1 MSQAQ
6 SSGKKVFTVCKS
18 KNERKINHLL
28 KIVYLS
34 DSVLPSKRANSVHVM
49 HMCNAFKELRH
60 QVTLFGFKG
69 DNDTIDEIMN
79 WYGVSGFH
87 INLTSLRILKLT
99 LWWHAWNMLRGVRKL
114 KPDVVFGRSLYGC
127 YVLAKHGFKVC
138 LETHDP
144 INALTQKQ
152 QEIFIKLLRSPN
164 LMGIVVIS
172 EALKNIILSQTEL
185 INEDRVFVA
194 HDGATIQNFTDNDIA
209 SYPWPNS
216 KNERL
221 QIGYVGTISQGRGI
235 ELIVELARKLGQLDF
250 HIIGGRKEDLVKIGL
265 VDIWPLENLF
275 FHGFVSPK
283 EAALARK
290 RCDVLLAPYQENVTL
305 KSGKNT
311 AKYMSPLKV
320 FEYMEA
326 GKAIIASDLPVLREV
341 LTDGENCILI
351 DPKSM
356 TDWVKGVV
364 FLSENNTLRQAL
376 GCKASQSLYMNYTW
390 EKRSERIL
398 AFINEQLEKQ

>member
-1 MSQAQ
+1 M
-6 SSGKKVFTVCKS
+6 
-18 KNERKINHLL
+18 

-34 DSVLPSKRANSVHVM
+34 DSALPSKRANSVHVM
-49 HMCNAFKELRH
+49 HMCNAFKALGHET
-60 QVTLFGFKG
+60 VLFGLSGEKASA
-69 DNDTIDEIMN
+69 EKIMQ
-79 WYGVSGFH
+79 WYGVNGFH
-87 INLTSLRILKLT
+87 IKLTSLRIPKLT
-99 LWWHAWNMLRGVRKL
+99 LWWHAWNMLRGVKKL
-114 KPDVVFGRSLYGC
+114 KTDVIFGRSLYGC
-127 YVLAKHGFKVC
+127 YVLAKNGYKVC

-144 INALTQKQ
+144 INALTKKQ
-152 QEIFIKLLRSPN
+152 REIFIKLLKSPN
-164 LMGIVVIS
+164 LIGIVVIS

-185 INEDRVFVA
+185 ISEDRVFVA
-194 HDGATIQNFTDNDIA
+194 HDGATIQSFTDSDIA

-235 ELIVELARKLGQLDF
+235 ELIVELAKMLGQLDF

-265 VDIWPLENLF
+265 VDTGSLENLF

-351 DPKSM
+351 APTSIS
-356 TDWVKGVV
+356 DWVKEIVS
-364 FLSENNTLRQAL
+364 LSENNTLRQAL
-376 GCKASQSLYMNYTW
+376 GGKASQSLHMNYTW
-390 EKRSERIL
+390 EKRAERIL